1 MSASSSVERDSVDL
15 LGMLAERYESPQAR
29 GAAFERLMLRAFQRH
44 PDIYGPQR
52 FKQVWRWLEWPDRQT
67 HGYGADVGIDL
78 VAEQTTA
85 AGGGLCAIQT
95 KAHSSG
101 SIDKAAVDSFIS
113 ASAGDA
119 FTARLL
125 VLTAPL
131 TPQARTMVTKAVPR
145 CEVLHR
151 SDLESWPVNW
161 SECLDDPE
169 RLRFDPE
176 ARHTPKPFQ
185 SDAIAKVVAG
195 LGEHD
200 RGRLV
205 LPCGTGKSVVSL
217 WIAEQMAGIG
227 GRVLYLVPSIA
238 LMNQTMREWAR
249 QRDTN
254 IPHRYIGVCSDT
266 RAGHTAEDA
275 PLVELAMPVTTDP
288 QRIASQLAVTDS
300 AAMTAVFCTY
310 QSLSLIADAQ
320 SSDGSAA
327 GAAPEFDLVL
337 CDEAHRTTGIEDAA
351 GPKAGKAAGR
361 TITPYS
367 FIHDPAKVRARKRL
381 FMTATPRVYTEAA
394 KRRVETNQRD
404 FDIYSM
410 DDPEVYGPELYRM
423 SFGDA
428 VEGGHLTDYKVL
440 VIAVAENPVLDAYDS
455 IVIDDERPFS
465 IGEAVRF
472 AGCWDGLADPTTT
485 TPEGR
490 VTGAASP
497 RDAAKR
503 VIAFTNRIR
512 NSQLVERYW
521 NPVIDAV
528 ASAVHGRTAAGDG
541 PELLACE
548 VRHVDGSKNAL
559 ERADTIAWLRTG
571 DADGACRI
579 VTNARCLTEGIDVP
593 ALDAVIFL
601 EPKQSQIDV
610 IQAVGRVM
618 RRADDKDVGY
628 VILPVV
634 VPSGTSLLDDAVLNG
649 SDFKAVWKVLKALRS
664 HDERLDVLINTADL
678 TGKPPITVLPSGLC
692 GTCGKADSDCEC
704 DQTRLD
710 DAASVRAGQ
719 QRLPFEH
726 AIASQLVKACGDRQ
740 YWDRWGREVA
750 RITGTIT
757 SHVQTA
763 VGADADLAATF
774 DRFAEQ
780 MHATVGGTVAAR
792 DLAALVAQHVV
803 TMPVF
808 EALFAGSGFADRN
821 PISKA
826 LNELLDEFKA
836 ADVRLR
842 DETADL
848 DRFYDSVRNR
858 LSGAADSDAR
868 LKIMLEVYESFF
880 KEAMPAEITRLGIV
894 YTPVELVDFMLR
906 SVDAVLR
913 QEFSRGLTS
922 EGVHILD
929 PFTGTGTFINRLL
942 TQRNSD
948 GEPFIAD
955 EDLARK
961 FVNTHN
967 PLVPGGSVQEIH
979 ANEIVL
985 LAYYLAAI
993 KIEEGY
999 RERTG
1004 SYEPFSGIV
1013 LTDTFTYDPSALP
1026 GTGTLGYNSARARQQ
1041 NELPIQVIIGNP
1053 PWSAGQKSAGE
1064 DNPNVEHP
1072 HIEQRV
1078 RDTYS
1083 RRHREIASRGTGG
1096 RSAGNLYVEAFRWAS
1111 DRLSQPEGDPSKPGV
1126 IAFIHPN
1133 SLSNGPSLA
1142 GMRAALRDEFNS
1154 IYVVNLRGSA
1164 IGSGDARQEE
1174 GESAFGQ
1181 GSRNGAQITVLV
1193 RNPDHDAA
1201 EPATLRYVEVPTHAR
1216 RDEKLAWLA
1225 DLRDVTSDR
1234 FTEIPVNDAHD
1245 WVNLT
1250 DGSFTEMLPVLEVKP
1265 KGSTEKAMLSE
1276 SALGAGTKCDVYVYS
1291 FSREALVTRTIALI
1305 GAYERARHAME
1316 RGASLETVTVND
1328 ELEAIKWTDAL
1339 KSSLKKGLAIEFDE
1353 GRIREVLY
1361 RPFTKLWLY
1370 EDHRILSRAKA
1381 TSDIFPVPGS
1391 ARGDDDRRR
1400 PNPASAS
1407 QHQATRPSSER
1418 LQQIGP
1424 SVSAPSAPTNPP
1436 ESCHGDDHDLGCGE
1450 EDLPG
1455 TGDEDD
1461 AGYPSHQGLT
1471 ADADTASREAILLT
1485 TPSNRTT
1492 FAALATRVLPDLH
1505 ALDPAGRAIPR
1516 TRRS

>member
-78 VAEQTTA
+78 VAEQTAA

-113 ASAGDA
+113 ASASDA

-176 ARHTPKPFQ
+176 TRHTPKPFQ

-195 LGEHD
+195 LAEHD

-249 QRDTN
+249 QRDPN

-465 IGEAVRF
+465 IQEAVRF

-497 RDAAKR
+497 RGAAKR

-521 NPVIDAV
+521 NPVINAV
-528 ASAVHGRTAAGDG
+528 ASAVHGRAAVGGG

-618 RRADDKDVGY
+618 RRAPHKDVGY

-704 DQTRLD
+704 DQTRLN

-780 MHATVGGTVAAR
+780 MQATVGGTVAAR

-913 QEFSRGLTS
+913 QEFGRGLTS

-942 TQRNSD
+942 TQHNSD

-1004 SYEPFSGIV
+1004 GYEPFSGIV
-1013 LTDTFTYDPSALP
+1013 LTDTFAHDPSVLP
-1026 GTGTLGYNSARARQQ
+1026 GTGTLGYNSARAHQQ

-1053 PWSAGQKSAGE
+1053 PWSAGQKSAGD
-1064 DNPNVEHP
+1064 DNPNVENP
-1072 HIEQRV
+1072 YIEQRV

-1083 RRHREIASRGTGG
+1083 RRHREVTGRGAGG
-1096 RSAGNLYVEAFRWAS
+1096 SAVGNLYVEAIRWAS
-1111 DRLSQPEGDPSKPGV
+1111 DRLDTPELAEARPGI
-1126 IAFIHPN
+1126 IAFVHPN
-1133 SLSNGPSLA
+1133 SLSNAPSLT
-1142 GMRAALRDEFNS
+1142 GMRSVLRDEFSS
-1154 IYVVNLRGSA
+1154 IYVVNLL
-1164 IGSGDARQEE
+1164 GDAMKSGEE
-1174 GESAFGQ
+1174 RAREGQVVFGIEIREQ
-1181 GSRNGAQITVLV
+1181 SEVRKGTGARVGVQITILV
-1193 RNPDHDAA
+1193 RNPDRDPT
-1201 EPATLRYVEVPTHAR
+1201 EPATLRYAEVPEHSSLR
-1216 RDEKLAWLA
+1216 QKFDWLA
-1225 DLRDVTSDR
+1225 DLNDVTSTR
-1234 FTEIPVNDAHD
+1234 FAEVPHNDAHD

-1250 DGSFTEMLPVLEVKP
+1250 DGSFSELLPVLGTGP
-1265 KGSTEKAMLSE
+1265 KRSPENSLLFD
-1276 SALGAGTKCDVYVYS
+1276 SALGAKTQCDSYVYS
-1291 FSREALVTRTIALI
+1291 FSRTALIEKVTALVDT
-1305 GAYERARHAME
+1305 YERARHAME
-1316 RGASLETVTVND
+1316 RGASFDVVTVND
-1328 ELEAIKWTDAL
+1328 ALETIKWTDTL
-1339 KSSLKKGLAIEFDE
+1339 KSSLKKGLIIEFDE
-1353 GRIREVLY
+1353 RRIREVLY

-1381 TSDIFPVPGS
+1381 ASDLFPPSES
-1391 ARGDDDRRR
+1391 AIISHDTTRHDTTRHDTTRHDTHLHHSTQQPISLRNAGDELDRGPLRRR
-1400 PNPASAS
+1400 
-1407 QHQATRPSSER
+1407 HQPTRPSH
-1418 LQQIGP
+1418 
-1424 SVSAPSAPTNPP
+1424 PT
-1436 ESCHGDDHDLGCGE
+1436 
-1450 EDLPG
+1450 
-1455 TGDEDD
+1455 
-1461 AGYPSHQGLT
+1461 
-1471 ADADTASREAILLT
+1471 EAIMI
-1485 TPSNRTT
+1485 SGIANMT
-1492 FAALATRVLPDLH
+1492 FQALATKTMPDIAAIKGSQQTRALP
-1505 ALDPAGRAIPR
+1505 RW
-1516 TRRS
+1516 RRSS

>member
-1 MSASSSVERDSVDL
+1 VNARRTPAVCELLMSASESADDRPVDL
-15 LGMLAERYESPQAR
+15 LAMLAERYESPQAR
-29 GAAFERLMLRAFQRH
+29 GAAFERLMQRTLQCH
-44 PDIYGPQR
+44 PDVYGPQR
-52 FKQVWRWLEWPDRQT
+52 FAQVWRWAEWPEREAL
-67 HGYGADVGIDL
+67 GYGADIGIDL
-78 VAEQTTA
+78 VAEQTET

-95 KAHSSG
+95 KAYAAG
-101 SIDKAAVDSFIS
+101 RVDKGAVDSFIS
-113 ASAGDA
+113 ASATDD

-125 VLTAPL
+125 VLTAPP
-131 TPQARTMVTKAVPR
+131 TAQARLMIEKASPR

-151 SDLESWPVNW
+151 SDLESWPLNW
-161 SECLDDPE
+161 SECLDDPS
-169 RLRFDPE
+169 RLRFATED
-176 ARHTPKPFQ
+176 RHTPKPFQ
-185 SDAIAKVVAG
+185 AEAVAKVVAEFA
-195 LGEHD
+195 EHD

-217 WIAEQMAGIG
+217 WVAEQMAGIG

-238 LMNQTMREWAR
+238 LMNQTMREWAS
-249 QRDTN
+249 QRDPA

-288 QRIASQLAVTDS
+288 ERITAQLTATDTT
-300 AAMTAVFCTY
+300 AMTVVFCTY

-320 SSDGSAA
+320 SDASLFGP
-327 GAAPEFDLVL
+327 APAFDLAI
-337 CDEAHRTTGIEDAA
+337 CDEAHRTTGIEEVTARKPA
-351 GPKAGKAAGR
+351 SGAQR
-361 TITPYS
+361 TVTPYS
-367 FIHDPAKVRARKRL
+367 LIHDPSRVRAAKRL
-381 FMTATPRVYTEAA
+381 YMTATPRVYTESARSRVQKAA
-394 KRRVETNQRD
+394 GS
-404 FDIYSM
+404 FDVYSM
-410 DDPEVYGPELYRM
+410 DDPAVYGPEMYRM
-423 SFGDA
+423 PFGDA

-440 VIAVAENPVLDAYDS
+440 VIAVAENPVLDAYDN
-455 IVIDDERPFS
+455 IAIDDEHQFK
-465 IGEAVRF
+465 IHDAVRF

-485 TPEGR
+485 TPENR
-490 VTGAASP
+490 VTGAVNH
-497 RDAAKR
+497 DYAAQR

-521 NPVIDAV
+521 NPVIEAV
-528 ASAVHGRTAAGDG
+528 AGAVHGRPSSEGNGVAA
-541 PELLACE
+541 ELLACDI
-548 VRHVDGSKNAL
+548 RHVDGNKNAL
-559 ERADTIAWLRTG
+559 ERADTIAWLRAG
-571 DADGACRI
+571 DPGGACRI
-579 VTNARCLTEGIDVP
+579 VTNARCLSEGIDVP

-601 EPKQSQIDV
+601 EPKQSQVDV

-618 RRADDKDVGY
+618 RRAPHKDVGY

-692 GTCGKADSDCEC
+692 GTCGKADGDCEC

-710 DAASVRAGQ
+710 DAASVIAGQ

-757 SHVQTA
+757 NHVQAA

-774 DRFAEQ
+774 DRFGEQ
-780 MHATVGGTVAAR
+780 MQATVGGTVAAG

-848 DRFYDSVRNR
+848 GRFYDSVRNR

-913 QEFSRGLTS
+913 QEFGRGLTS

-948 GEPFIAD
+948 NEPFIAD
-955 EDLARK
+955 ADLARK

-1013 LTDTFTYDPSALP
+1013 LTDTFAHDPSALP

-1053 PWSAGQKSAGE
+1053 PWSAGQKSAGD

-1078 RDTYS
+1078 RDTYGH
-1083 RRHREIASRGTGG
+1083 RHREVTGRGAGK
-1096 RSAGNLYVEAFRWAS
+1096 AMGNLYVEAIRWAS
-1111 DRLSQPEGDPSKPGV
+1111 DRLNQPESDPSKPGV

-1133 SLSNGPSLA
+1133 SLSNAPSLT
-1142 GMRAALRDEFNS
+1142 GMRASLRDEFS
-1154 IYVVNLRGSA
+1154 KIYVVNLLGDNMK
-1164 IGSGDARQEE
+1164 SGDERAKEGSVIFGIEIRENSEVRKGTGARV
-1174 GESAFGQ
+1174 GV
-1181 GSRNGAQITVLV
+1181 QITVLV
-1193 RNPDHDAA
+1193 RNPDVMSED
-1201 EPATLRYVEVPTHAR
+1201 PAVLTYAEVPENSSLR
-1216 RDEKLAWLA
+1216 QKFDWLV
-1225 DLRDVTSDR
+1225 DLGNVTNDR
-1234 FTEIPVNDAHD
+1234 FVTVPDNDSHD
-1245 WVNLT
+1245 WVNVT
-1250 DGSFTEMLPVLEVKP
+1250 DGSFNDLMPVCEIRR
-1265 KGSTEKAMLSE
+1265 KADDPVSIV
-1276 SALGAGTKCDVYVYS
+1276 SDHALGIATNCDVYVYS
-1291 FSREALVTRTIALI
+1291 FSRDELARRMRLLIDAYNEAL
-1305 GAYERARHAME
+1305 ERVEAGCDIDECTANDDLAR
-1316 RGASLETVTVND
+1316 
-1328 ELEAIKWTDAL
+1328 IKWTGTL
-1339 KSSLKKGLAIEFDE
+1339 KQSLRRREEIVFDE

-1361 RPFTKLWLY
+1361 RPFTKVWLY
-1370 EDHRILSRAKA
+1370 EDHRILSQARA
-1381 TSDIFPVPGS
+1381 TSELFPRAVTDISAGGVPVLL
-1391 ARGDDDRRR
+1391 
-1400 PNPASAS
+1400 
-1407 QHQATRPSSER
+1407 SS
-1418 LQQIGP
+1418 L
-1424 SVSAPSAPTNPP
+1424 
-1436 ESCHGDDHDLGCGE
+1436 
-1450 EDLPG
+1450 
-1455 TGDEDD
+1455 
-1461 AGYPSHQGLT
+1461 
-1471 ADADTASREAILLT
+1471 
-1485 TPSNRTT
+1485 
-1492 FAALATRVLPDLH
+1492 F
-1505 ALDPAGRAIPR
+1505 
-1516 TRRS
+1516 